1 MTTTAENCLLTSLY
15 KFAILV
21 LLPLENIMANANR
34 PLVYDTKMLLMMRS
48 NDHDFIKQVA
58 KSNNVSMGEVI
69 RSLIADLKE
78 KEEVNINQNTMAF

>member
-1 MTTTAENCLLTSLY
+1 
-15 KFAILV
+15 
-21 LLPLENIMANANR
+21 MANANR